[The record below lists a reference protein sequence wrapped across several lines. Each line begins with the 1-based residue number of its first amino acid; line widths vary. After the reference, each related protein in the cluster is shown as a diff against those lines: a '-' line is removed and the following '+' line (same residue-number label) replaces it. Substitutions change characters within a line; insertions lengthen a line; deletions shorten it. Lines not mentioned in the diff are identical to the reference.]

1 MASPSAITS
10 SSSSS
15 SRDGPA
21 NAASSFAVSASS
33 ENNEEDAART
43 TVIVMS
49 DSGKPIFCSSDASS
63 DSNNNNV
70 ARICGLL
77 QAVRT
82 SLLHN
87 RDLRLGSSFGGSD
100 IRSLES
106 AARQM
111 VFMTVGSITLV
122 AVTKKNN
129 TITAT
134 TTEAYLRLQLE
145 YAYAQIIFT
154 LTDQVQAMFAQ
165 NASLDLQ
172 SLLSTNSSNS
182 NSNNNSPLRTIL
194 RQMQDDPAPFMT
206 AAVPALFPLSAAVR
220 HETSVVLK
228 DVGDQTPNTV
238 FALLLFV
245 NRSSQP
251 QLVTLVQPSFRP
263 HQLRAADL
271 HLILG
276 FLQQRPDVAF
286 WNGES
291 ELWLPLCLPRFHSSG
306 FLTCFTHCL
315 MKNGNDSSSPGG
327 GGGLVLALVSQ
338 DGSTEQFQLFR
349 AATAQIRRRLGIPH
363 RSGSVLRISDAE
375 QTPAKGSAAAAS
387 SSNEEKGNDVQWS
400 RQSQRDEE
408 EVEGT
413 SSKLDDDEDYEII
426 PHQVG
431 ASGPCLLLEE
441 LTALMKDDAVLVKSK
456 LEEYLD
462 LGLEHFVF
470 RMDVPIIRDRSD
482 DGKRTTPNKKN
493 GKKQHHPPG
502 FLTQCI
508 SPPLKSKSTKALDG
522 NDAESKR
529 NVWSVYQRLNLRL
542 RLGSANNESVADAFA
557 AITKEFSDESA
568 GVPSVAKHSP
578 AMLLAES
585 PPKIQGVT
593 YLCKDGKTYLG
604 MNGQG
609 FELYVVLRK

>member
-1 MASPSAITS
+1 
-10 SSSSS
+10 
-15 SRDGPA
+15 
-21 NAASSFAVSASS
+21 
-33 ENNEEDAART
+33 
-43 TVIVMS
+43 
-49 DSGKPIFCSSDASS
+49 
-63 DSNNNNV
+63 
-70 ARICGLL
+70 
-77 QAVRT
+77 
-82 SLLHN
+82 
-87 RDLRLGSSFGGSD
+87 
-100 IRSLES
+100 
-106 AARQM
+106 
-111 VFMTVGSITLV
+111 MTVGSITLV
-122 AVTKKNN
+122 AVAKKNN
-129 TITAT
+129 NATA

-172 SLLSTNSSNS
+172 SLLSTTSSN
-182 NSNNNSPLRTIL
+182 NNNNNNSPLRALL
-194 RQMQDDPAPFMT
+194 RQTQDDPAPFWT
-206 AAVPALFPLSAAVR
+206 AAVPTLFPLSAAVR
-220 HETSVVLK
+220 HEASVVLK
-228 DVGDQTPNTV
+228 EVGDQTPNTV

-245 NRSSQP
+245 NSHSPSQP

-271 HLILG
+271 HLMMD
-276 FLQQRPDVAF
+276 FLHRQQDVAF
-286 WNGES
+286 WNSES

-315 MKNGNDSSSPGG
+315 MKNDHSDASLPGSSSS

-349 AATAQIRRRLGIPH
+349 SAAARIRRRLGIPH

-375 QTPAKGSAAAAS
+375 QTPAKGSATA
-387 SSNEEKGNDVQWS
+387 SNEGKGNDVQWS
-400 RQSQRDEE
+400 RRSQKDDE

-431 ASGPCLLLEE
+431 VSGPCFLLEE
-441 LTALMKDDAVLVKSK
+441 LAALMKDDANLVKSK

-470 RMDVPIIRDRSD
+470 RMDVPIICDRND

-508 SPPLKSKSTKALDG
+508 SPPLKSISATAVDG
-522 NDAESKR
+522 NNVEWKR

-557 AITKEFSDESA
+557 TITKEFSDESA
-568 GVPSVAKHSP
+568 GVPSIAKYSP

-585 PPKIQGVT
+585 SPKIQGVT

-609 FELYVVLRK
+609 FELYVVRRKNAQRVCACACAILTHAPLFLFNNMYRYLVRSNTLPVQQTAALGAKLVRRLIADEDTLFLSQPLTWKD